1 MKITVEK
8 DGFKFIIPAFL
19 IGLAFLFITNLWPV
33 GLFLLLFAV
42 AATLFFR
49 QVHGD
54 TDFDDS
60 QIVAPASGTIIDIRE
75 AMEPDFLKD
84 RVVKLSIFMS
94 VLDEHINYAPVDGEV
109 AYCEH
114 QPGGFKKA
122 YLDAASDGN
131 EAQKIGFR
139 NEKSTWAMK
148 QIAGIVARR
157 IVCRCR
163 VGDHLRA
170 GEKLGLI
177 RFGSR
182 VELFFPLGT
191 EFTVTKGQHIQGG
204 RTIIGRLS

>member
-8 DGFKFIIPAFL
+8 DGFKIIIPAFL
-19 IGLAFLFITNLWPV
+19 IGLILLFITNLWPV
-33 GLFLLLFAV
+33 GLFLLIFAL
-42 AATLFFR
+42 ASALFFR
-49 QVHGD
+49 EVHGD
-54 TDFDDS
+54 TNFDDT
-60 QIVAPASGTIIDIRE
+60 QIVAPASGKVIEIRE
-75 AMEPDFLKD
+75 VMEPDFIKE
-84 RVVKLSIFMS
+84 RVIKLSIFMS
-94 VLDEHINYAPVDGEV
+94 IFDEHINYAPVDGEV
-109 AYCEH
+109 AYLQH
-114 QPGGFKKA
+114 RPGGFKKA

-131 EAQKIGFR
+131 EAQNIGFR
-139 NEKSTWAMK
+139 NEKSAWLMK
-148 QIAGIVARR
+148 QIAGVVARR

-191 EFTVTKGQHIQGG
+191 EFTVTKGQHIRGG